1 MCAARWHGDAFAG
14 ESTRATAACGAS
26 SVRRAESTSEPFA
39 FSLSVVVAP
48 PGVGAHGT
56 GSATTA
62 CAATAGAAKTGS
74 ATTGAATTG
83 GGGVR
88 SGAAI
93 GVASAAGTSV
103 TTVASS
109 AGAGTACWNF
119 VAAPRRRDAASTS
132 ADACTARLRR
142 PPGRTVGSSTSTRAA
157 CCSSADPS
165 ASLGAGRARRPYAG
179 TASDGGTRRRRRG
192 FGSPSAP
199 SAPAASASSFRLRW
213 RSSLRSIEFQRFL
226 IALSVRP
233 GKHLTITDHR
243 VPYRLTASW
252 IARSSSAVHFAFVT
266 CGLRWLCHRSRHCL
280 PVRAPICSPMSD
292 HRTLPPLPSS
302 PPSRVISSRRRWSS
316 SAVHTCFFHPAP
328 VALPPSSGSGVVS
341 ALVGTS
347 SGNAATWMMRPL
359 ASAAT
364 TGAESSGT
372 GNSEVGSSDVGVG
385 SRIEAA
391 SSRWSMASR

>member
-1 MCAARWHGDAFAG
+1 MSSCIASAAIQSVCCRGDLCAARWHGDAFAG

-74 ATTGAATTG
+74 ATTGAATT
-83 GGGVR
+83 
-88 SGAAI
+88 SGAACAPAPPSAPPPPP
-93 GVASAAGTSV
+93 GRASPPSPPRPARGPPAGTWWRRR
-103 TTVASS
+103 
-109 AGAGTACWNF
+109 GGGT
-119 VAAPRRRDAASTS
+119 PRRRRPTPAPRACGGRRGAPSAA
-132 ADACTARLRR
+132 RPRR
-142 PPGRTVGSSTSTRAA
+142 APPAAAAPTPPPPWAPAERGGRT
-157 CCSSADPS
+157 P
-165 ASLGAGRARRPYAG
+165 G
-179 TASDGGTRRRRRG
+179 TASAGGTRRRRRG

-302 PPSRVISSRRRWSS
+302 PPSARHQLEEALVLLRRPHVLLPPR
-316 SAVHTCFFHPAP
+316 ARRAPAP
-328 VALPPSSGSGVVS
+328 RAG
-341 ALVGTS
+341 
-347 SGNAATWMMRPL
+347 
-359 ASAAT
+359 
-364 TGAESSGT
+364 
-372 GNSEVGSSDVGVG
+372 
-385 SRIEAA
+385 AA
-391 SSRWSMASR
+391 SSPRSWEPQAATPPG